1 MLDKGISLSLL
12 LKVVFMQLL
21 ASEDLFVQI
30 ATSTGIR
37 NTSLHA
43 ILTLRFQHYPSDF
56 YHC

>member
-1 MLDKGISLSLL
+1 M
-12 LKVVFMQLL
+12 FMHLL

-30 ATSTGIR
+30 ATSIGVR

-56 YHC
+56 PSDFYHC